1 MFVRYWGGGSHHT
14 WRPVIEQR
22 ADGALG
28 YGEFVVVGC
37 FDAVRPR
44 GPSRGGSSTGTV
56 GDRSGRPR
64 AGWRVLTRTEL
75 AVVRLIGSGLTNG
88 AAADLGLS
96 PNTFGT
102 HVRSIFAK
110 LGIHSRVQLAN
121 ARHSR
126 EAELSGR
133 SPAPPGTPD

>member
-1 MFVRYWGGGSHHT
+1 MLSVQEAFRGAGVR
-14 WRPVIEQR
+14 R
-22 ADGALG
+22 APWATGA
-28 YGEFVVVGC
+28 
-37 FDAVRPR
+37 A
-44 GPSRGGSSTGTV
+44 GPG
-56 GDRSGRPR
+56 
-64 AGWRVLTRTEL
+64 AGWEALTRTEL
-75 AVVRLIGSGLTNG
+75 AVTRLIGSGLTNG
-88 AAADLGLS
+88 SAADLGLS